1 MAIAQRLDLPEIV
14 GRLLAARGLR
24 TDEAADFLAPTLR
37 RAMPDPSVLRD
48 MDAAADR
55 LADAVRAGETV
66 GIFGD
71 YDVDGACAAALLAT
85 GLRGLGCTVATH
97 IPDRIREG
105 YGPNRPALER
115 LVAGGARLVVCV
127 DCGTAAGEVL
137 EALVG
142 RAAVVVLDHHK
153 ADLVP
158 RGIVAT
164 VNPNRLDDDSGL
176 RQLCA
181 AGVVF
186 LALVATLRR
195 LRAQGWF
202 KAGRAEPDLMGL
214 LDIVAL
220 ATICDVVPLTGL
232 NRALVSQGL
241 RVMAR
246 RARPGIAA
254 LLDVAGTRVPPTAF
268 TCGYALGPRIN
279 AGGRIGDADL
289 GLRLLLAEDEAQA
302 SALALQLDG
311 VNRERQ
317 SVEGAVLQRAVEAA
331 AEQLARD
338 HAVVVLEGLDWHP
351 GIVGIVAGRLKQ
363 RFNRPVCVGAQG
375 AELTKGSGRS
385 VAGLDLGAAVIAA
398 RQAGLLVTGGGHAMA
413 AGYGHGAGRAAWL
426 HAFLDERMAAAR
438 ARPPQPD
445 LVVDGA
451 LTVAAATLDLARD
464 VARLAPFGPGN
475 EEPCFVLTHAR
486 VVRADRLG
494 AEGRTLRLFLEGEG
508 GRGRLKAIL
517 FRADDHPAASAMERA
532 GAPPHHLAG
541 HLRVERWNDAETVCF
556 AIEDAAMP

>member
-1 MAIAQRLDLPEIV
+1 
-14 GRLLAARGLR
+14 
-24 TDEAADFLAPTLR
+24 
-37 RAMPDPSVLRD
+37 

-55 LADAVRAGETV
+55 LAHAVRTGEKV

-85 GLRGLGCTVATH
+85 GLRALGCVVATH

-105 YGPNRPALER
+105 YGPNLPALER
-115 LVAGGARLVVCV
+115 LVAGGAGLVVCV
-127 DCGTAAGEVL
+127 DCGTAAGDVL
-137 EALVG
+137 DGLAG
-142 RAAVVVLDHHK
+142 RASVVVLDHHK

-202 KAGRAEPDLMGL
+202 AGRAEPDLMGL

-246 RARPGIAA
+246 RARPGLAA

-279 AGGRIGDADL
+279 AGGRIGEASL
-289 GLRLLLAEDEAQA
+289 GLRLLLAEDEAEA
-302 SALALQLDG
+302 TSLAAQLDA

-317 SVEGAVLQRAVEAA
+317 TVEGAVLERAVEAA
-331 AEQLARD
+331 SDQLARG

-351 GIVGIVAGRLKQ
+351 GIVGIVAGRLKA

-413 AGYGHGAGRAAWL
+413 AGYGHGAGRSAWL
-426 HAFLDERMAAAR
+426 HEFLDERLEAAR
-438 ARPPQPD
+438 ERPERED

-451 LTVAAATLDLARD
+451 LTVAAATLDLAHQ

-494 AEGRTLRLFLEGEG
+494 AERRTLRVFLEGEAG
-508 GRGRLKAIL
+508 SGRLKGIL
-517 FRADDHPAASAMERA
+517 FRADDHPAAQALERT

-541 HLRVERWNDAETVCF
+541 HLRVERWNDSETVCF